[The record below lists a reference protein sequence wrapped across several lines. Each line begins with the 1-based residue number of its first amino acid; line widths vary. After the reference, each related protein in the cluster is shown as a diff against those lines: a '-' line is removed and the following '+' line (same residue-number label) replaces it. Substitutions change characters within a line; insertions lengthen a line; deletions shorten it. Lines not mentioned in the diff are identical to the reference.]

1 MAPEANLD
9 EERARHATHFLTHAS
24 GGRVGT
30 QVAPTLNAVSTMGH
44 ILAGSTVT
52 KITVRGILVLMRND
66 MFQKLISIK
75 RFTSGRMLHMRIR
88 VVHESI
94 LNLVAVYGVSAP
106 LRIAPKQKINA
117 DVHYSVKSLC
127 EDTQHEY
134 SIVMEDLNTVTRDK
148 DRPKGKMEDYDT
160 SAFAIGSLLES
171 LKFSDCG
178 TM

>member
-9 EERARHATHFLTHAS
+9 EERARHATFL
-24 GGRVGT
+24 
-30 QVAPTLNAVSTMGH
+30 
-44 ILAGSTVT
+44 
-52 KITVRGILVLMRND
+52 
-66 MFQKLISIK
+66 
-75 RFTSGRMLHMRIR
+75 LHMRIR

-134 SIVMEDLNTVTRDK
+134 SIVMEDLDTVTRDK